1 MMRARS
7 INHRGRRPF
16 KAWQVTALVG
26 IAGALGV
33 AGCGSSGSS
42 STAASGATSSATAT
56 HSASGSATSGSIVW
70 EASPLSG
77 TGANDA
83 RTVLINAFE
92 KQYPNIH
99 VTLVSAPTDTDTY
112 RATVATQI
120 SGGASTPD
128 VFMGDVISPAQFGAH
143 QLAVPLST
151 YLPAS
156 YWAKFAPGLVAG
168 ATYKGQVYGSP
179 LFEDQGF
186 LYYRKDLLAKEHM
199 SVPQTWE
206 QLETDAS
213 TLVKDGSVKYGF
225 VWEGDSYEGL
235 TCNFMEYLAD
245 AGGSPTNA
253 AYTAATLNSAAATK
267 AVTFMRS
274 LITSGAS
281 PAAVTTFQEPQAMD
295 TFGGGNAAFLRNW
308 DYAYTAAITPSS
320 GGKLTASQV
329 GVAPLPTFA
338 GQAYPGYSNIGGW
351 NMYINPHSTH
361 IAADLTFIQWL
372 SGTTAQDILSQRYG
386 FISTVQAVRT
396 SPATI
401 ASNPV
406 FAVVPKTKL
415 VPRPA
420 GTPEYPALSTAIYT
434 NVNGALAG
442 SASPAAAVSAMQSGA
457 TTALSSTSN
466 GGL

>member
-1 MMRARS
+1 
-7 INHRGRRPF
+7 
-16 KAWQVTALVG
+16 
-26 IAGALGV
+26 
-33 AGCGSSGSS
+33 
-42 STAASGATSSATAT
+42 
-56 HSASGSATSGSIVW
+56 
-70 EASPLSG
+70 
-77 TGANDA
+77 
-83 RTVLINAFE
+83 
-92 KQYPNIH
+92 
-99 VTLVSAPTDTDTY
+99 
-112 RATVATQI
+112 
-120 SGGASTPD
+120 
-128 VFMGDVISPAQFGAH
+128 
-143 QLAVPLST
+143 
-151 YLPAS
+151 
-156 YWAKFAPGLVAG
+156 
-168 ATYKGQVYGSP
+168 
-179 LFEDQGF
+179 
-186 LYYRKDLLAKEHM
+186 
-199 SVPQTWE
+199 
-206 QLETDAS
+206 
-213 TLVKDGSVKYGF
+213 
-225 VWEGDSYEGL
+225 
-235 TCNFMEYLAD
+235 
-245 AGGSPTNA
+245 
-253 AYTAATLNSAAATK
+253 
-267 AVTFMRS
+267 
-274 LITSGAS
+274 
-281 PAAVTTFQEPQAMD
+281 MD

-442 SASPAAAVSAMQSGA
+442 SASPSAAVSAMQSGA